1 MPPPT
6 KENVLDLDGRRA
18 LFDLVKER
26 PGIHL
31 RAIAE
36 TAGQAI
42 STAEYHLH
50 QLVKFGLLDTR
61 EEGGVKAFF
70 PPEIDRR
77 DKDLLYVVRHEAPR
91 RICAHLLLSPEATP
105 AELKDALGIPAPT
118 LSFHLKKLLKNGVT
132 AEEKRGRTKALT
144 INNPERV
151 ASVLVTYR
159 ATFLDDAIDRFAE
172 TWLALR

>member
-6 KENVLDLDGRRA
+6 KQNVLDLEARRS
-18 LFDLVKER
+18 LFELVQER

-36 TAGQAI
+36 VAGQAI
-42 STAEYHLH
+42 STSEYHLH

-61 EEGGVKAFF
+61 EAGGVKAFF

-91 RICAHLLLSPEATP
+91 RICAHLLLEPQASPAD
-105 AELKDALGIPAPT
+105 LKVALGIPAPT
-118 LSFHLKKLLKNGVT
+118 LSFHLKKLLKNGIT
-132 AEEKRGRTKALT
+132 AEEKRGRSKALT
-144 INNPERV
+144 IVDPERV
-151 ASVLVTYR
+151 GSVLVTYR
-159 ATFLDDAIDRFAE
+159 ATFLDEAIDRFAE